1 MKEKKMNCFRALKLA
16 NILFYTGFVLMAVS
30 LLLSNAASKNAIDAL
45 VHGGGSVVVNEVPY
59 YAGAGI
65 GAVLCLA
72 GLILAFARVRCP
84 HCGMSLM
91 PAFRLPLSLP
101 VCCPVCGEKLRRPG
115 EAEETEKRE
124 NAPEDNSETR
134 P

>member
-1 MKEKKMNCFRALKLA
+1 MKKKRMNCFRALRIS

-30 LLLSNAASKNAIDAL
+30 LLLYNTASKSAIDTL
-45 VHGGGSVVVNEVPY
+45 VHGGGSVVVNETLY

-91 PAFRLPLSLP
+91 PAFRLPFTLP
-101 VCCPVCGEKLRRPG
+101 AYCPTCGEKLLRPG

-124 NAPEDNSETR
+124 NAPEDSEAR

>member
-1 MKEKKMNCFRALKLA
+1 MKKKRMNCFRALRIS

-30 LLLSNAASKNAIDAL
+30 LLLYNTASKSAIDTL
-45 VHGGGSVVVNEVPY
+45 VHGGGSVVVNETLY

-91 PAFRLPLSLP
+91 PAFRLPLTLP
-101 VCCPVCGEKLRRPG
+101 ACCPACGEKLRRPG
-115 EAEETEKRE
+115 EAEAAEKRE
-124 NAPEDNSETR
+124 NPPEDSKTR

>member
-1 MKEKKMNCFRALKLA
+1 MKKKRMNCFRALKIS

-30 LLLSNAASKNAIDAL
+30 LLLYNTASKNAVDAI
-45 VHGGGSVVVNEVPY
+45 VHGDGSVAVNETLY

-91 PAFRLPLSLP
+91 PAFRLPSSLP
-101 VCCPVCGEKLRRPG
+101 ACCPACGEKLRRPG
-115 EAEETEKRE
+115 EAKEAEKRE
-124 NAPEDNSETR
+124 NPPEDSKTR